1 MPAFS
6 KYRGLAYPFQFSG
19 QLKVGTICGGI
30 PSDPKVAEA
39 WLKTRMGL
47 DSDATLM
54 AAVANT
60 MAEREVTLDEATAL
74 VNEQK
79 HLNGFKRERCANCT
93 GEYICERKGTH
104 RLFIEGRQ
112 LKAALKEA
120 VSVAIAAGKVEQKG
134 WGNTRK
140 WLSTYFPEHVFVVEE
155 TLFLNVKDAS
165 GQLQSVMEPTGVNQR
180 FVHTHRGTG
189 IQYEEFVTGA
199 FVDFTVISDHA
210 FTEEDWAMIW
220 MTGEMQGLGA
230 TRSQGYGVYVV
241 EQWTQTKAPVK
252 IARRKAET
260 PVNVDGTEIAPQDL
274 EPDEGDGGDDLLTL
288 DPSERVSDNLLVELL
303 PHEIEASAKATVS
316 APTPKKMPAKKAAI
330 KKAATKIPE
339 IARV

>member
-6 KYRGLAYPFQFSG
+6 KYRDLAYPFQFSG
-19 QLKVGTICGGI
+19 QLKVGTVCGGI

-47 DSDATLM
+47 DNDATLM

-79 HLNGFKRERCANCT
+79 HLNGFKRERCDNCT

-104 RLFIEGRQ
+104 KLFIEGRQ

-155 TLFLNVKDAS
+155 TLYLRTRDAS
-165 GQLQSVMEPTGVNQR
+165 GELQYAMEPTGVNQR

-189 IQYEEFVTGA
+189 IQYEEYVTGA
-199 FVDFTVISDHA
+199 FVNFTVISDHA
-210 FTEEDWAMIW
+210 FTEKDWAMIW
-220 MTGEMQGLGA
+220 MTGEKQGLGA
-230 TRSQGYGVYVV
+230 TRSQGYGTYVV
-241 EQWTQTKAPVK
+241 EEWTQTKAPVK
-252 IARRKAET
+252 TARRKAEA
-260 PVNVDGTEIAPQDL
+260 PVNVDGTEIEELLLDDVVDDDFL
-274 EPDEGDGGDDLLTL
+274 ELGDT
-288 DPSERVSDNLLVELL
+288 ERVSNNLLVELL
-303 PHEIEASAKATVS
+303 PHEIEASAAVAKKA
-316 APTPKKMPAKKAAI
+316 APTPRKMPAKKVAA
-330 KKAATKIPE
+330 KKAAAPKIPE
-339 IARV
+339 IARI